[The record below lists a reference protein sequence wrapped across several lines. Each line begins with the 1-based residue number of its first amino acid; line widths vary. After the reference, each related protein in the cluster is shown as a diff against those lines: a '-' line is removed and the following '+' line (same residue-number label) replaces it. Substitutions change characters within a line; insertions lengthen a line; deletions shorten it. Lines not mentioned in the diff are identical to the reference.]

1 MVTHP
6 SGAVS
11 TEYRWQQGDDPG
23 RLAPEGT
30 WWVAPGVVAVNAE
43 SRLIVD
49 LPHPS
54 TTGELRV
61 SLAGAYL
68 AAPPGSA
75 LSTATTDAE
84 LAAARRELDAVYG
97 TALFRVAH
105 KPRRLY
111 GALRRRL
118 GR

>member
-1 MVTHP
+1 V
-6 SGAVS
+6 VS
-11 TEYRWQQGDDPG
+11 TVYRWQYGDDPG
-23 RLAPEGT
+23 RLGAEGV
-30 WWVAPGVVAVNAE
+30 WWVAPGVVAVDGG
-43 SRLIVD
+43 SRFTVD

-54 TTGELRV
+54 STGELRV

-68 AAPPGSA
+68 PAPPGSA
-75 LSTATTDAE
+75 VSTASTDAE
-84 LAAARRELDAVYG
+84 LAATRHELDAVYG
-97 TALFRVAH
+97 TMLFRIAA